1 MDSNREEEWFV
12 FTENRT
18 TVAAALERGECDG
31 ILPAARG
38 FLDGFA
44 EFCLESGV
52 LTALDTFPDPRDRR
66 SIPLFFFCNTLIYRP
81 LFQLRRLAPIE
92 RTLFRSPYILR
103 QLGFNARQIEKGFY
117 HTAAGPK
124 PFTIKALTEV
134 FAQTQPSDFVTNQQ
148 AVLRALWSYCPG
160 EFRSALWVMDS
171 VHIHVPAGA
180 YTPAKTFKA
189 CVLGVWQ
196 DSVVWPLL
204 WTFVPEEEA
213 EITAGKRLLTA
224 AEEVI
229 GQGTIQHLLVDRG
242 YLDGEWLTTLHQRG
256 TRVTMGVKEDMLVL
270 EEMLNLSRLP
280 EAQWEEAE
288 PPKLSK
294 GPLPERAIMSFS
306 DLEGEWSTCEA
317 PLSGCLIRDTYP
329 DKVKYRGLV
338 TTAHHIPASEI
349 LSADR
354 RRWTLEEVYM
364 TLTRYWQFDDL
375 APCRIGL
382 AYALIHFAFLAF
394 TLLGFY
400 LQETNTALDPQTWN
414 NAPPPLPLPERELA
428 VYVGSHFT
436 LLLPSELIALILT
449 NIDAWQINRDQ
460 LLLALR
466 ICEGHT

>member
-1 MDSNREEEWFV
+1 MDPKREKEWFV
-12 FTENRT
+12 FTENRSA
-18 TVAAALERGECDG
+18 VVAALERGECDG

-38 FLDGFA
+38 FLDGFG

-52 LTALDTFPDPRDRR
+52 LAAVDAFPDPRDRR
-66 SIPLFFFCNTLIYRP
+66 SIPMFFFCNTLIYRP

-103 QLGFNARQIEKGFY
+103 QLGFNARQVEEGFY
-117 HTAAGPK
+117 DTAAGPK

-134 FAQTQPSDFVTNQQ
+134 FARTKPSDFVANQQ
-148 AVLRALWSYCPG
+148 EVLRALWSYCPG

-180 YTPAKTFKA
+180 HTSAKTFKA

-280 EAQWEEAE
+280 ESQWEEAE

-294 GPLPERAIMSFS
+294 GPLPERVIMSFS
-306 DLEGEWSTCEA
+306 NLEGEWSTCDA

-329 DKVKYRGLV
+329 DKVKYQGLV
-338 TTAHHIPASEI
+338 TTAQHVPASEI

-428 VYVGSHFT
+428 VYAGSHFT
-436 LLLPSELIALILT
+436 LLLPSELIALILA
-449 NIDAWQINRDQ
+449 NIDAWQTNRGQ